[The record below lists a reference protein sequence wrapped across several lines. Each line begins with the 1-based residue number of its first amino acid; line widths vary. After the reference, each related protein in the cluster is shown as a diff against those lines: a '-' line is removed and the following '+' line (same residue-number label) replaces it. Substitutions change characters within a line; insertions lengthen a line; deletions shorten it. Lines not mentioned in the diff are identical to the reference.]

1 MEEQVNLDD
10 AIAEVARARRRLAD
24 DQGRLARKNAR
35 AALKNAIGTALRA
48 MDREYP
54 LIRKER
60 VVRVAMTPLAK
71 KRRERVKRVGLM
83 LVTSAEALA
92 LATMGIK
99 VLASEKESLRLKAP
113 NGTTGV
119 ATPIQ
124 NLFAPSWVVRAL
136 RTGVATAEIKRAV
149 HSRTHRA
156 RIEALLRLQ
165 NGTSKV
171 T

>member
-1 MEEQVNLDD
+1 MNLDD

-71 KRRERVKRVGLM
+71 KRREKRRLM
-83 LVTSAEALA
+83 EHT
-92 LATMGIK
+92 
-99 VLASEKESLRLKAP
+99 
-113 NGTTGV
+113 
-119 ATPIQ
+119 
-124 NLFAPSWVVRAL
+124 
-136 RTGVATAEIKRAV
+136 VATAAVAATLAACGVRVAQPDGGRSGLWMVPAWAYRALGAKISADEIGRAV
-149 HSRTHRA
+149 RSRSVRN